1 MKEVNTMTI
10 KNLCIAITFHYNPN
24 RLKYL
29 EQVTSHLDDLADK
42 VKLFII
48 TNKHEENYLSEIQKS
63 TKVKNFQIVTS
74 VPLSH
79 RYYLTWQHLEIFRT
93 EYKNDL
99 NISHFMYLEDDIQIK
114 QNNISYWL
122 KAREDLRQYGLI
134 PSFLL
139 YEVSK
144 NQINKR
150 SNSVFKPMIFRNIPK
165 IRIGEF
171 YWYLNMSQPYQAMY
185 LLDRELAKEHLF
197 DNPLEKRKT
206 IWGIR
211 ETAAAGLTFVNIP
224 NGFSSRVAVGFDYN
238 SFMLDSNSLIH
249 HIANNYINRPL
260 TEYGKIKIQDLV
272 LTNRNLFYFATN
284 IKIVILRVIWKIRKI
299 RVKYKYRIKNFMRQ
313 RI

>member
-1 MKEVNTMTI
+1 MEDVNTMKI
-10 KNLCIAITFHYNPN
+10 NNLCVAITFHYNPN

-29 EQVTSHLDDLADK
+29 EQVTSHIDDLANK

-48 TNKHEENYLSEIQKS
+48 TNEHEENYLREIEKS
-63 TKVKNFQIVTS
+63 TKAKNFQIVTS
-74 VPLSH
+74 GPLLH
-79 RYYLTWQHLEIFRT
+79 RYYLTWQHLKIFRT
-93 EYKNDL
+93 EYRNDL

-144 NQINKR
+144 INKR
-150 SNSVFKPMIFRNIPK
+150 SNSLSKPMIFRNIPK
-165 IRIGEF
+165 IKIGEF

-197 DNPLEKRKT
+197 DNPLEKRET
-206 IWGIR
+206 IWGVR

-238 SFMLDSNSLIH
+238 SFIIDSNSLIH
-249 HIANNYINRPL
+249 HLPNNYVNRPL

-272 LTNRNLFYFATN
+272 LTNKNLFYFVTE
-284 IKIVILRVIWKIRKI
+284 IKIVLLRAIWKIRKT
-299 RVKYKYRIKNFMRQ
+299 RVKYKYLIKNLMKQ
-313 RI
+313 KI